1 MTMRNLSIFD
11 TTLRDGDQA
20 AGFAFLPDQ
29 KIALAKALDNYGVD
43 IIEAGFPCSSEQE
56 AAVCKKIAALP
67 LRARIA
73 VMSRCI
79 PADIMQTA
87 QIFSKKSR
95 TKNIIHLS
103 LPASTIQIHA
113 KMKKTPEEMLSLMEN
128 CIYTAK
134 NLCSSVEIGFEDAS
148 RADRSFLT
156 VLCKRAIKAGAA
168 IINIADTTGY
178 LIPDEMTELLQ
189 FLIAKVPEFSS
200 KADAHHTVLGIH
212 CHNDRGLALATALA
226 GIAAGAGQVDVTI
239 AGLGERAGNVAL
251 EELSSVLVSRAEH
264 LSITTG
270 IHPDLTG
277 SLCRLLFSFTG
288 TSFSPLKPVTG
299 YNTNAHASGLHQQGL
314 FENQDTYITNK
325 TAQFGMVKQRIIMS
339 RHSGHAGVVLFL
351 ENFFGKKYS
360 AHEYSKQIDLV
371 LADIKKAGDAE
382 NSVSITEVCTFLY
395 KRNMSTNPPYQLKDL
410 QKILRTHP
418 AKIHHES
425 ISGFTLDSGKT
436 KYRVYREI
444 ILDNTICYAIE
455 RTGSDL
461 DMIRNEILLDAENA
475 LYFLRLYKQSTN
487 CDNHPYAAEQSLA
500 W

>member
-1 MTMRNLSIFD
+1 MTTRHLSIFD

-29 KIALAKALDNYGVD
+29 KIALAQALDNYGVD

-56 AAVCKKIAALP
+56 SAVCKKIAALP
-67 LRARIA
+67 LRAHIA

-79 PADIMQTA
+79 PADIIQTA

-95 TKNIIHLS
+95 AKNIIHLS

-113 KMKKTPEEMLSLMEN
+113 KMKKTPEQMLSLMEN

-148 RADRSFLT
+148 RADRGFLT
-156 VLCKRAIKAGAA
+156 VLCKRAIKAGAG

-178 LIPDEMTELLQ
+178 LLPDEMTELVR
-189 FLIAKVPEFSS
+189 FLMTNIPEFSAE
-200 KADAHHTVLGIH
+200 ADDHRTILGIH
-212 CHNDRGLALATALA
+212 CHNDQGLALATALA
-226 GIAAGAGQVDVTI
+226 GITAGASQVDVTI

-251 EELSSVLVSRAEH
+251 EELSAVLVSRAEH

-270 IHPDLTG
+270 IHPELTG
-277 SLCRLLFSFTG
+277 SLCKLLFSLTG

-314 FENQDTYITNK
+314 LEDQHTYIANK
-325 TAQFGMVKQRIIMS
+325 TGHSRMVKQRIILS

-351 ENFFGKKYS
+351 ENFFGKKCGTQ
-360 AHEYSKQIDLV
+360 EYSMQLDLV
-371 LADIKKAGDAE
+371 LADIKKAGASE
-382 NSVSITEVCTFLY
+382 NSVSVTEVCTFLY
-395 KRNMSTNPPYQLKDL
+395 KRKLSTCPPYQFKDL
-410 QKILRTHP
+410 PKILKEHP
-418 AKIHHES
+418 AKIHLES
-425 ISGFTLDSGKT
+425 ISGFTLGSGET
-436 KYRVYREI
+436 KYRIYREI
-444 ILDNTICYAIE
+444 ILDDTIWYAIE
-455 RTGSDL
+455 RTGSNL
-461 DMIRNEILLDAENA
+461 ARVRKATLLDAENA
-475 LYFLRLYKQSTN
+475 LYFMRLYKQSTN
-487 CDNHPYAAEQSLA
+487 CDNQRHAAEQSLT